1 MWAARHMWASDGRI
15 PPGRWFSAR
24 AGPFTGKIFATC
36 RSCLVAAA
44 RKFKSQGEAGHTTFI
59 RSRGFNV
66 GSNIA
71 RLEES
76 VKVSNFFRSRNRLTH
91 ACLTH
96 ARTFLSFLALV
107 CFAALSVRAQNGRFS
122 PNQGES
128 DGVSAG
134 GKWMEFHSEDKMTG
148 AKKVR
153 FELLSNNYLS
163 EDPDYKPRI
172 QFMCSNGKYTST
184 DFNPGIRLGPP
195 NRPGF
200 WGQPQMEVMVRV
212 DEKHSNH
219 AWNWIRDRFLSVDK
233 GTTRDLIGAHIFNV
247 EIRGRNGP
255 EIAEFSPAGLDL
267 TRVKQACDLAP
278 RK

>member
-1 MWAARHMWASDGRI
+1 MKASDVFHRKGNWI
-15 PPGRWFSAR
+15 LTTKVLVSA
-24 AGPFTGKIFATC
+24 
-36 RSCLVAAA
+36 LVLVCAAA
-44 RKFKSQGEAGHTTFI
+44 LA
-59 RSRGFNV
+59 
-66 GSNIA
+66 
-71 RLEES
+71 
-76 VKVSNFFRSRNRLTH
+76 VSAQSG
-91 ACLTH
+91 
-96 ARTFLSFLALV
+96 AL
-107 CFAALSVRAQNGRFS
+107 S

-153 FELLSNNYLS
+153 FELLADNYLR

-172 QFMCSNGKYTST
+172 ELTCTNSKYTYA

-212 DEKHSNH
+212 DDTHSNH
-219 AWNWIRDRFLSVDK
+219 GWNWVRDRFLSMDK
-233 GTTRDLIGAHIFNV
+233 GTTRELIGSHIFKV
-247 EIRGRNGP
+247 EIPGRRGP

-267 TRVKQACDLAP
+267 GRVRQACDLTP
-278 RK
+278 RKPSKD